1 MLRKASLIVVASAF
15 LSAAPAMAQTKG
27 PNGGLLDGK
36 GGHQTELVVG
46 AGDLTVYVI
55 DDGKTHSVKGLSLRA
70 IVQEGGKN
78 RTVEL
83 KPDGDKLVGKLA
95 APLEKGAIVVLTGKD
110 DHGHAISSRYV
121 IQ

>member
-1 MLRKASLIVVASAF
+1 MLRKASLIVVTSAF
-15 LSAAPAMAQTKG
+15 LSATPAMAQTKG

-36 GGHQTELVVG
+36 AGHQTELIVG
-46 AGDLTVYVI
+46 ASDLTVFVI
-55 DDGKTHSVKGLSLRA
+55 EDGKTHPVKGLSLRA

-78 RTVEL
+78 STVQL

-95 APLEKGAIVVLTGKD
+95 APLGKGAIVVLPGKD
-110 DHGHAISSRYV
+110 DNGSAISARYV